1 LIENKKRILRGEYM
15 YSLFYKPRY
24 ANSRIVQGA
33 NLELIE
39 IDLFKNRI
47 LDIYRRNATKQ
58 SLTQQEYEIASKSYS
73 LIKERSQLTKKYIDV
88 IWREIQMWDIKY
100 EF

>member
-1 LIENKKRILRGEYM
+1 M
-15 YSLFYKPRY
+15 YSLFYKSKY
-24 ANSRIVQGA
+24 ANSRIVQGV
-33 NLELIE
+33 NLELVE

-58 SLTQQEYEIASKSYS
+58 SLTQQEYEIASKSYA

-88 IWREIQMWDIKY
+88 IWREMQMWDIKY

>member
-1 LIENKKRILRGEYM
+1 M
-15 YSLFYKPRY
+15 YSLFYKPKY
-24 ANSRIVQGA
+24 ANSRIVQGV
-33 NLELIE
+33 NLELME

-73 LIKERSQLTKKYIDV
+73 LIKERSKLTDKYIDV
-88 IWREIQMWDIKY
+88 IWREVQMWDIKY

>member
-1 LIENKKRILRGEYM
+1 M
-15 YSLFYKPRY
+15 YSLFYKSKY
-24 ANSRIVQGA
+24 ANSRIVQGV
-33 NLELIE
+33 NLELVE

-88 IWREIQMWDIKY
+88 IWREMQMWDIKLR
-100 EF
+100 F